1 MNGMTSNAPGA
12 GKGQDMENKIKETQ
26 KRLIRYDYVDGT
38 PDLAFGGLCL
48 TMTICFSIFAAIP
61 GLGSSTFSAIIVW
74 VVLGGGGL
82 LVGWLSQRVKAQVT
96 YARTGYVAL
105 SRQGRPIKRDT
116 QLLIRIGAPLLSLV
130 LLGLLFL
137 NRQKF
142 PAQSQ
147 DTAGFLN
154 PGLMG
159 LFFSGLFAIMAWKI
173 PLKRYYLVAAA
184 IFVASTTFFISRWGG
199 NPGMAS
205 LSALMSLILFISGG
219 MTLWR
224 YLHQN
229 PGPREMPDEQ

>member
-1 MNGMTSNAPGA
+1 MNGMISKDPAT
-12 GKGQDMENKIKETQ
+12 GKDPDMENKIRETQ
-26 KRLIRYDYVDGT
+26 KRLFRYDYVDGT

-61 GLGSSTFSAIIVW
+61 GLASSTFSAIIVW

-105 SRQGRPIKRDT
+105 SRQGRPIKRAT
-116 QLLIRIGAPLLSLV
+116 QFLIRIGAPLLSLA

-137 NRQKF
+137 NRQNF

-147 DTAGFLN
+147 DADVILN

-173 PLKRYYLVAAA
+173 PLRRYYLVAAA
-184 IFVASTTFFISRWGG
+184 IFLTSIIFLVNGWRG
-199 NPGMAS
+199 NPGMALLSSVIS
-205 LSALMSLILFISGG
+205 LTLFLSGC
-219 MTLWR
+219 MTLWK
-224 YLHQN
+224 YLHN
-229 PGPREMPDEQ
+229 TPLPRDNESVE